1 MQRIGK
7 VKEIHRY
14 PVKSFQG
21 EAVSSSV
28 VEPYGLRGD
37 RSHAFINHDRFDR
50 HLSAKI
56 IPYLLGYH
64 AKFTEDILN
73 NNSPAIEV
81 TTPQQEVYTWDQSLL
96 KHLTDRFSFDLSME
110 NFPMDYEGLTAV
122 DEANLLLTTESSLN
136 ALGKII
142 GESLDMRRFR
152 PNIVLTLD
160 SENPFEEVS
169 WIGHTLQI
177 GNVKIEIYKQCK
189 RCIMIG
195 IDPITTNI
203 DISILRDVSKQLD
216 ANFGVYAKV
225 KQTGSIKIGDKVY
238 LI

>member
-21 EAVSSSV
+21 ETISSSV
-28 VEPYGLRGD
+28 IEPYGVRGD

-64 AKFTEDILN
+64 AKFTEDILDS
-73 NNSPAIEV
+73 NSPALEV
-81 TTPQQEVYTWDQSLL
+81 TTPQQEVYTWDKSLL
-96 KHLTDRFSFDLSME
+96 EHMTNRFSLDLSME
-110 NFPMDYEGLTAV
+110 TFPMDYDGLTAV
-122 DEANLLLTTESSLN
+122 DEANLLLTTESSLS
-136 ALGKII
+136 ALKKIT

-160 SENPFEEVS
+160 AETPFEEVNWLGKS
-169 WIGHTLQI
+169 LQI
-177 GNVKIEIYKQCK
+177 GDIKIEIYKQCQ

-195 IDPITTNI
+195 VDPVTSNI
-203 DISILRDVSKQLD
+203 DMSILRDVSQQLD

-225 KQTGSIKIGDKVY
+225 NQTGSIDINDKVY